1 MTVKEQKK
9 KKKTLN
15 FRSSLF
21 EFKTIVAIG
30 VIDKL
35 VICLTFMTLF
45 LRKVTL
51 Y

>member
-1 MTVKEQKK
+1 MNVKEEK

-45 LRKVTL
+45 FKKVTL